1 MKSGC
6 KNLIYQDKS
15 CGFSADKNVKTGLK
29 EVGVGHLKSQ
39 RGRSL
44 CWAQRAKDLGQREWV
59 EADKLCHGSAFSL
72 PDEDFHLDG
81 K

>member
-39 RGRSL
+39 RGRLL
-44 CWAQRAKDLGQREWV
+44 CWAQRAKDLG
-59 EADKLCHGSAFSL
+59 KGS
-72 PDEDFHLDG
+72 G
-81 K
+81 